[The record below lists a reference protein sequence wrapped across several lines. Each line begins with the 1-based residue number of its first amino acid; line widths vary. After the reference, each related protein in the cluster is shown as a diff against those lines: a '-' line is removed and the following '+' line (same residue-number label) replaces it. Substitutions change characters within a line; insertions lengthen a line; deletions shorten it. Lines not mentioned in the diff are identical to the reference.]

1 MNASIAENAKQSAPQ
16 MKRVKPIAN
25 RSATCAIVAKNGRTR
40 VVFTETA
47 VREMDLAHIA
57 RNAIVGMP
65 TSVSNRKGKAQEEI
79 YDMKIVIG

>member
-1 MNASIAENAKQSAPQ
+1 MRSVIG
-16 MKRVKPIAN
+16 
-25 RSATCAIVAKNGRTR
+25 RSAASGKCGAIVAKNGRTR

-65 TSVSNRKGKAQEEI
+65 TSVSNRKGKVQEEI